1 MNKTQINYARDR
13 IQVIADQHARKLH
26 TDLPEP
32 KDLTW
37 DERVGEILNGKAT
50 LKVDKI
56 TSALGNDS
64 CPLWLR
70 ELFKFYDFSNQS
82 DYAAKV
88 ELRARTIRNLL
99 KRIQEDADKYLDQIV
114 LDGKSDAAMINTFR
128 KHKYI

>member
-13 IQVIADQHARKLH
+13 IKVIATQHERKLY

-32 KDLTW
+32 KGLTW
-37 DERVGEILNGKAT
+37 DEMIGEILNGKAT

-70 ELFKFYDFSNQS
+70 ELFKFYDFSNQA
-82 DYAAKV
+82 DHAAAV
-88 ELRARTIRNLL
+88 ELRSKTLCNLL
-99 KRIQEDADKYLDQIV
+99 VKIQEDANRYLDQIV
-114 LDGKSDAAMINTFR
+114 LDGKSDTELIDEF
-128 KHKYI
+128 KEHKYI